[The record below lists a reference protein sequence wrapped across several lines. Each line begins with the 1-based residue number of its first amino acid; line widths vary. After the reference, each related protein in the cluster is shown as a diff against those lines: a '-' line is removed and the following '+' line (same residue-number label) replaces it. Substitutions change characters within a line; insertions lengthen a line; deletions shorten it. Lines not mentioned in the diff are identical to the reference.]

1 MNVAAM
7 SKVKIVCPNPTSIV
21 DKVQDDTPKEFLYE
35 NLWIV
40 TEESYDKCNT
50 TLSPRNKILLKC
62 DTPLSLKYYT
72 VAFQQFSATAQGLEF
87 ALGQEYYFIA
97 TSDGTKSS
105 LDKTSGGNCIK
116 SNMRMKF
123 YICKSP
129 QDPRCLPPTTAPPT
143 TPSGCPTVPSTTQ
156 TPLPPKTNPTTEP
169 TESNEVPL
177 LPTEN
182 SHTKS
187 SLQSDDPKP
196 TLRPSMAPAVTS
208 IRPQVTK
215 YSSQTEKEAIVRE
228 EPCSHDD
235 DPRCLPPTTAP
246 PTTPSG
252 CPTVPSTTQTPL
264 PPKTNPTTEPTES
277 NEVPLLPT
285 ENSHTKSSL
294 QSDDPKPTLRP
305 SMAPAVT
312 SIRPQVTKYSSQTEK
327 EAIVREEP
335 CSHDHGIRPS
345 WSIIIPLLIIIVLL
359 IATNVFFVYQLK
371 QIYTAKDS
379 NICESLD
386 RRSERSKFT
395 LASIGLGRRKDEA
408 SPVNV

>member
-1 MNVAAM
+1 MAYGKDSGWSALFLVMLALVHSAKSVVYPSIYWTPRNPMFSQLVTPTAMNVAAM

-235 DPRCLPPTTAP
+235 
-246 PTTPSG
+246 
-252 CPTVPSTTQTPL
+252 
-264 PPKTNPTTEPTES
+264 
-277 NEVPLLPT
+277 
-285 ENSHTKSSL
+285 
-294 QSDDPKPTLRP
+294 
-305 SMAPAVT
+305 
-312 SIRPQVTKYSSQTEK
+312 
-327 EAIVREEP
+327 
-335 CSHDHGIRPS
+335 GIRPS